1 MMKQIKMTM
10 CLFVSILAL
19 VFLGQVQSMA
29 AGQMDTSQLTYNIEA
44 QNLKSALEIYQK
56 TSGLN
61 LAYSD
66 DLVQGKMTDGVYGK
80 NTTAQALKKILK
92 DTGLTYTVTNQGTV
106 VLRKHKM
113 VVAQR
118 EVEKREPAEEREE
131 VKRPVEMEQMVVTA
145 TKSKMNVREI
155 PASVSVVTAEDIELM
170 PVAHTFHEVLRFTPG
185 VYLDKCGAIGS
196 PTIKVRGQAPA
207 ILVNG
212 REMSQF
218 FGYPF
223 YGGLIEM
230 DAVERIEVI
239 RGPQSAV
246 HGSKAISGV
255 INIITKK
262 GDKENPYVKTN
273 ALAGEGRELRGGLS
287 LSGGY
292 DKLSYFLAGSGSNQD
307 EAKTPRG
314 TLPDEYESRD
324 VYARLDYDLNDHHAL
339 TLEYIYGK
347 VRSLYHMD
355 LRHEYYTRPWRMI
368 NEMNPTEI
376 EAFYLSYNGKI
387 ADWFSLYADF
397 GLGKYDNESYSGKT
411 AEDYYDPARRIY
423 TKRNEDNKWGEVR
436 GRFDILADGLLTAT
450 AGAQYKESDL
460 DFREINPSYSSDNK
474 FSEKEKYIAPYLQVQ
489 SKPIEY
495 LFLSAGIRHDSYSYS
510 EGSDKDK
517 TSPKIGLSVFPFVN
531 TGYDWTTLWAAYSEG
546 FRAPRANEM
555 YFPGA
560 GNPDLEPEETEG
572 WDFGLKQRVGLW
584 ANIEFTYFDTDYT
597 NKIQYDRA
605 LRKFNNI
612 GEATGKGYELLAE
625 VYPAEFLRLFVTYT
639 ELDQRDTKA
648 DKDIYGDPGEILTLG
663 LSVENLYGV
672 YFSLTGFQ
680 NNDWHYNEPYKHP
693 SEGDWLWNT
702 KLSYHWNV
710 TNKALFIPFIS
721 IENLADKE
729 YYPGSLIAE
738 GRAWHVGAS
747 LKVNF

>member
-1 MMKQIKMTM
+1 MKKWKGKFLLGSVIFLFSVCVTSTLPVRAEEVDIKPEKEK
-10 CLFVSILAL
+10 L
-19 VFLGQVQSMA
+19 
-29 AGQMDTSQLTYNIEA
+29 
-44 QNLKSALEIYQK
+44 
-56 TSGLN
+56 
-61 LAYSD
+61 
-66 DLVQGKMTDGVYGK
+66 
-80 NTTAQALKKILK
+80 
-92 DTGLTYTVTNQGTV
+92 
-106 VLRKHKM
+106 
-113 VVAQR
+113 VAQR
-118 EVEKREPAEEREE
+118 GSEEQTAYKKEEAEEKEE
-131 VKRPVEMEQMVVTA
+131 VKRPVEMEEMVVTA
-145 TKSKMNVREI
+145 TKSKMNVREV
-155 PASVSVVTAEDIELM
+155 PAAVSVVTAEDIELM

-185 VYLDKCGAIGS
+185 VYICGS
-196 PTIKVRGQAPA
+196 VIKVRGQAPA

-218 FGYPF
+218 FGLPF
-223 YGGLIEM
+223 YGELIEM

-255 INIITKK
+255 INTITKK
-262 GDKENPYVKTN
+262 GDKENPYVKIN

-314 TLPDEYESRD
+314 TLPDEHESRD
-324 VYARLDYDLNDHHAL
+324 LYARLDYDLNDHHAL
-339 TLEYIYGK
+339 TLEYMYGK
-347 VRSLYHMD
+347 FRSLYHMD
-355 LRHEYYTRPWRMI
+355 LRHQYYTTPWRMI
-368 NEMNPTEI
+368 NEMNPLEI
-376 EAFYLSYNGKI
+376 QAFYLSYNGKI

-397 GLGKYDNESYSGKT
+397 GLGKFDNEAYGGRT

-436 GRFDILADGLLTAT
+436 GHFDILADGLLSAT
-450 AGAQYKESDL
+450 TGAQYKESDL
-460 DFREINPSYSSDNK
+460 DFREIDPVRSTDNK
-474 FSEKEKYIAPYLQVQ
+474 FSEKERYIAPYLQVQ
-489 SKPIEY
+489 SKPIDY
-495 LFLSAGIRHDSYSYS
+495 LLLSAGIRHDSYSYS

-572 WDFGLKQRVGLW
+572 WDIGLKQRVGLW

-605 LRKFNNI
+605 LQKFNNI
-612 GEATGKGYELLAE
+612 GKATVKGYELLAE

-680 NNDWHYNEPYKHP
+680 NNEWYYKSWAATEPYNHP

-729 YYPGSLIAE
+729 YYPGATIAE